1 MSASSHTVKH
11 LIHLLKT
18 GVPNY
23 CWETNKHAEPKN
35 YTTQELI
42 NIRIDNIILNKKF
55 AYRCIRTTKC
65 SLIVMFLACGWVI
78 PFFFL
83 LRITC
88 SHEVALAWVSKIPQL
103 YMTNRTAA
111 HLHQQYVIKAQKHLH
126 LLDITWCAVWHVE
139 LKSEFMMAFNSLAF
153 KCLRW
158 ELLKVKCCKIVSL
171 VYVVTAL
178 SAQPLRYD

>member
-65 SLIVMFLACGWVI
+65 SLIVMFLACG
-78 PFFFL
+78 
-83 LRITC
+83 
-88 SHEVALAWVSKIPQL
+88 
-103 YMTNRTAA
+103 
-111 HLHQQYVIKAQKHLH
+111 
-126 LLDITWCAVWHVE
+126 
-139 LKSEFMMAFNSLAF
+139 
-153 KCLRW
+153 
-158 ELLKVKCCKIVSL
+158 
-171 VYVVTAL
+171 
-178 SAQPLRYD
+178 